1 MADADELM
9 KTNGVKTQSSS
20 VQTRLRSSV
29 RLLRNPELTREL
41 RRLKDNN
48 LNRKIDHDEKP
59 EENPILLNEPKMI
72 PRIRIVYKPKD
83 DVERKMKDR
92 LEAKQK
98 LTELLKA
105 IEERLTRS
113 ELRVYTCLCK
123 DFKSHRIDYSQFVKS
138 LQRLIEKYKNLY
150 QRFVDIAYGHGEDE
164 AGTRVKVDDN
174 PQDTESDKIKLEG
187 KGKRGMLPPKESD
200 QPERPLKKRR
210 KTERATPNYKLIPK
224 EEQTPVS
231 STVLNNTWVVNS
243 YDIQAQKNLTD
254 IEKDMYNWEDQ
265 MFELDMLVGFLTSA
279 AKNAEEVINGERDL
293 KDLGGKF
300 YICAENLYGRDMLEI
315 VKENHQRVLPVILNR
330 LNQKLRE
337 VTPVRERLKPVL
349 KQTIEKLSTRQRGS
363 TAQES
368 QVKTRTI

>member
-113 ELRVYTCLCK
+113 ELRVYTNLCK
-123 DFKSHRIDYSQFVKS
+123 DLKSR
-138 LQRLIEKYKNLY
+138 
-150 QRFVDIAYGHGEDE
+150 
-164 AGTRVKVDDN
+164 
-174 PQDTESDKIKLEG
+174 
-187 KGKRGMLPPKESD
+187 
-200 QPERPLKKRR
+200 
-210 KTERATPNYKLIPK
+210 
-224 EEQTPVS
+224 
-231 STVLNNTWVVNS
+231 
-243 YDIQAQKNLTD
+243 
-254 IEKDMYNWEDQ
+254 
-265 MFELDMLVGFLTSA
+265 
-279 AKNAEEVINGERDL
+279 
-293 KDLGGKF
+293 
-300 YICAENLYGRDMLEI
+300 
-315 VKENHQRVLPVILNR
+315 
-330 LNQKLRE
+330 
-337 VTPVRERLKPVL
+337 
-349 KQTIEKLSTRQRGS
+349 
-363 TAQES
+363 
-368 QVKTRTI
+368 